1 MYSIERNHVELSNF
15 LSMIPPT
22 RVDFL
27 QHYRLPEIV
36 KNLGVDFFADKSP
49 TMREGDAAMSVT
61 RSGKK
66 HKAVANLDE

>member
-27 QHYRLPEIV
+27 QHYRFPE
-36 KNLGVDFFADKSP
+36 GVDFFADKSP